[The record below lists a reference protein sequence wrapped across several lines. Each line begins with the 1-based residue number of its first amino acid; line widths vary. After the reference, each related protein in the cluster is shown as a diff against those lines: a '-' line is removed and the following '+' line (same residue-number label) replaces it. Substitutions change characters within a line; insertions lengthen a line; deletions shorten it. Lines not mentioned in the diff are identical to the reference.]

1 MKSVI
6 RFLPGRNVSQAIYGL
21 RVGTHRIFSDIN
33 R

>member
-6 RFLPGRNVSQAIYGL
+6 QFLPRGKIGQAIYGL
-21 RVGTHRIFSDIN
+21 RVGTYRIFSDIN